1 MKAFLWV
8 GLGGALGSMLRFALQ
23 HFFNAGS
30 FPWGT
35 LGVNLAGCLL
45 MGLLWGLADRGAMPD
60 SGRQLLMSG
69 FCGGFTTLS
78 AFTQESNVLLQ
89 QDRGAHFFLYAAG
102 TILGGLLATFAGYKA
117 IPS

>member
-8 GLGGALGSMLRFALQ
+8 ALGGAAGSLLRFAVQRPL
-23 HFFNAGS
+23 NLDA

-35 LGVNLAGCLL
+35 LLVNLAGCALI
-45 MGLLWGLADRGAMPD
+45 GLLWGFAGRGALNE

-78 AFTQESNVLLQ
+78 AFSLESNTLLQ
-89 QDRGAHFFLYAAG
+89 QGRTGLFFLYAAA
-102 TILGGLLATFAGYKA
+102 TFLGGLLATFAGYKV
-117 IPS
+117 ISP